1 VHITSLPSDYYQFEA
16 GKQRLIG
23 ERTRRVFKLGDRL
36 GVRVA
41 QVNLDER
48 KIDFELLDSE
58 KNKPTK
64 KPSVR
69 ERVAMGLFDQKGKGG
84 AKSGGRGNTASK
96 NRGAKKSGAPKR
108 KRS

>member
-58 KNKPTK
+58 KKTISP
-64 KPSVR
+64 
-69 ERVAMGLFDQKGKGG
+69 
-84 AKSGGRGNTASK
+84 
-96 NRGAKKSGAPKR
+96 
-108 KRS
+108 

>member
-1 VHITSLPSDYYQFEA
+1 
-16 GKQRLIG
+16 
-23 ERTRRVFKLGDRL
+23 
-36 GVRVA
+36 VRVA